1 MKFHE
6 KLMKSHTILVQAEY
20 DTDARMVGRRLE
32 AALCMTMSTYVHINH
47 VKTKEGNWMR
57 GRKRHYPVRMYL
69 CFA

>member
-47 VKTKEGNWMR
+47 VKTKEGN
-57 GRKRHYPVRMYL
+57 
-69 CFA
+69 

>member
-32 AALCMTMSTYVHINH
+32 AALCMTMSTEYGYIC
-47 VKTKEGNWMR
+47 TYQPCED
-57 GRKRHYPVRMYL
+57 
-69 CFA
+69 